1 MTGDVAASAP
11 IVRIPVAA
19 NRSLVTG
26 PTPHSSSTGSGSRN
40 ARSRPGATTTTPSGL
55 ATCDATLA
63 RCLVVATPTETGKPS
78 STRTRRRISS
88 AISAGRAEQMYG
100 TRHVEERF
108 VDRDAFHQRGEVA
121 ENVDHLVAES
131 LVLTE
136 MPVDERQTGA
146 QPRARRPGI
155 PPCTPNALAS

>member
-40 ARSRPGATTTTPSGL
+40 ACSRPGATTTTPSGL

-78 STRTRRRISS
+78 STWHSPTDLVGDLGRR
-88 AISAGRAEQMYG
+88 AKETNG
-100 TRHVEERF
+100 RHVEERF
-108 VDRDAFHQRGEVA
+108 VHRDAFHQRG
-121 ENVDHLVAES
+121 
-131 LVLTE
+131 
-136 MPVDERQTGA
+136 
-146 QPRARRPGI
+146 
-155 PPCTPNALAS
+155 